1 MLRGKLP
8 FMTKKSPN
16 QPIKKKRRVEI
27 DSEAVRELANL
38 FKENDLSEIE
48 YEVDG
53 CRIRVARHQ
62 HMAPM
67 HHMSQISYPMS
78 APQAAAPA
86 IASEKEEPST
96 KDITKGAF
104 KSPMVG
110 TAYLSPKPGDPA
122 FISVGST
129 VKEGQTLMIIEAMKV
144 MNPLKATKAGKVAHI
159 LIEDGQPVEFDQPLV
174 VIE

>member
-1 MLRGKLP
+1 
-8 FMTKKSPN
+8 MTKKSPN
-16 QPIKKKRRVEI
+16 EPIKKKKKVEI

-67 HHMSQISYPMS
+67 QQGMSQIAYPMS
-78 APQAAAPA
+78 ATHDPA
-86 IASEKEEPST
+86 TAITSEKEAPPPA
-96 KDITKGAF
+96 KDVTKGAF

-144 MNPLKATKAGKVAHI
+144 MNPLKATKIGKVTQI
-159 LIEDGQPVEFDQPLV
+159 LVEDGQPVEFDQPLV

>member
-1 MLRGKLP
+1 
-8 FMTKKSPN
+8 MTKKSPSE
-16 QPIKKKRRVEI
+16 PIKKNGKLEI

-48 YEVDG
+48 YEVEG

-62 HMAPM
+62 PAYHTQS
-67 HHMSQISYPMS
+67 MSQISYPMS
-78 APQAAAPA
+78 APHAPAAA
-86 IASEKEEPST
+86 IASEKEGPPA

-104 KSPMVG
+104 RSPMVG

-122 FISVGST
+122 FITVGSA

-144 MNPLKATKAGKVAHI
+144 MNPLKATKAGKVTQI